1 MINIACI
8 GNGNWGRNLVRTFD
22 SLEAANLCYC
32 CDKDE
37 KKLKL
42 MKTLYPNIKTS
53 TEVFEILSDKNV
65 EAVVIASSS
74 STHYPIAK
82 EALLSGKHVYVEK
95 PISLNAR
102 HAQELID
109 IAKDKNKK
117 LMVGHLMEYHP
128 GVKKLRELIDSGDL
142 GEIYYIYSQRVNLGV
157 VRTDENA
164 LWSFGPHDISIILYL
179 LRQTPVDISAR
190 GACYLQR
197 DIQDVVFVD
206 LRFKG
211 GIMAQIQLSWLDPH
225 KMRKTTI
232 VGSKKM
238 VVLDDMETSE
248 KVKIYDKGVQAKRNY
263 ESYGEYLTLRF
274 GDILIPKIDM
284 AEPLKLECQH
294 FLDCIKNDLAP
305 QTDGENGL
313 RVVRVLEAA
322 QKSME
327 QDGIPIAI

>member
-22 SLEAANLCYC
+22 GLEAANLCRC

-42 MKTLYPNIKTS
+42 MKTLYPNVKTS
-53 TEVFEILSDKNV
+53 TEISEVLADKDI
-65 EAVVIASSS
+65 EAVAIASSS

-82 EALLSGKHVYVEK
+82 EALLSSKHVYVEK
-95 PISLNAR
+95 PIALNSGHAR
-102 HAQELID
+102 ELID
-109 IAKDKNKK
+109 IARAKDRK

-128 GVKKLRELIDSGDL
+128 GVKKLRELIDSGQL
-142 GEIYYIYSQRVNLGV
+142 GDIYYIYCQRVNLGV

-164 LWSFGPHDISIILYL
+164 LWSFGPHDISIILHL
-179 LRQTPVDISAR
+179 LRQQPVDVSAR

-197 DIQDVVFVD
+197 GIQDVVFVNM
-206 LRFKG
+206 RFKG
-211 GIMAQIQLSWLDPH
+211 GIVAHIQLSWLDPH

-248 KVKIYDKGVQAKRNY
+248 KVKIYDKGVQVKSSY

-284 AEPLKLECQH
+284 TEPLKIECQH
-294 FLDCIKNDLAP
+294 FLDCIKDNKTP

-322 QKSME
+322 QKSGE
-327 QDGIPIAI
+327 QDGIPVEI